1 MGKKILLADDSIT
14 IQKVISI
21 TFSSP
26 DYEITIVDN
35 GNDAIK
41 KAGEVRPDIILTDIV
56 MPGKNGY
63 EVCDA
68 VKSNPSL
75 QGTPVLL
82 LTGAF
87 EAFDEQKAKQS
98 GADAW
103 LSKPFET
110 QALIDKVNALL
121 SKPAVKKPAEAR
133 PAAAKPVPPPP
144 PSPSRP
150 SVPPPPSPSRPGV
163 PPPPPPRRPVAA
175 PFPKAAPAPPPP
187 PPPPAPVMQKEEIR
201 ELSEA
206 ESFEVTGDTIGDES
220 GWETIPLGEEKA
232 KSGHV
237 PERPEEQ
244 FLEEFPVEK
253 LSEEPAIEET
263 KSPESLSETEG
274 SDVGFGDLEEAM
286 EEAEK
291 TKHEEPRVMSPSP
304 DQYEKTFEEQE
315 IVKPVEPIEPLE
327 QDIVTHNEIS
337 PQVSLSREELLE
349 QASARIE
356 SMIAE
361 MLPGAVQQTVES
373 KADAI
378 IREVAEKI
386 IWEVVPALTETMI
399 KEEIHRLKTTKKK
412 A

>member
-150 SVPPPPSPSRPGV
+150 GV

-175 PFPKAAPAPPPP
+175 PVPKAAPAPPPP
-187 PPPPAPVMQKEEIR
+187 PPPRAPVMQKEEIR

-232 KSGHV
+232 KAGHAQ
-237 PERPEEQ
+237 ERPEEQ

-253 LSEEPAIEET
+253 LSEEPLIEET
-263 KSPESLSETEG
+263 KSPELLSETEG

-291 TKHEEPRVMSPSP
+291 TKQEEPGAMSPSL
-304 DQYEKTFEEQE
+304 DQYEKTFEEQD
-315 IVKPVEPIEPLE
+315 IVKPIEPIEPLE

-361 MLPGAVQQTVES
+361 LLPGAVQQIVES

>member
-75 QGTPVLL
+75 QSIPVLL

-87 EAFDEQKAKQS
+87 EAFDEQRAKQA
-98 GADAW
+98 GADSW

-110 QALIDKVNALL
+110 QALIDKVSILL
-121 SKPAVKKPAEAR
+121 SKPAVRKPAETKAAVSR
-133 PAAAKPVPPPP
+133 PTPPPP
-144 PSPSRP
+144 PS
-150 SVPPPPSPSRPGV
+150 SRPGV
-163 PPPPPPRRPVAA
+163 PPPPPPRRAA
-175 PFPKAAPAPPPP
+175 AVSPSKMS
-187 PPPPAPVMQKEEIR
+187 PPPPAQVIPKEPKEEIR

-206 ESFEVTGDTIGDES
+206 ESFEITGDTIGDES
-220 GWETIPLGEEKA
+220 GWETVPLGEEKEETRRA
-232 KSGHV
+232 KGK
-237 PERPEEQ
+237 PEEQ
-244 FLEEFPVEK
+244 IIEGFPTEK
-253 LSEEPAIEET
+253 LSEEQFMEET
-263 KSPESLSETEG
+263 KSSELLGETEE
-274 SDVGFGDLEEAM
+274 SAVGFGDLEEAM
-286 EEAEK
+286 EEAGK
-291 TKHEEPRVMSPSP
+291 TKSEEPGQT
-304 DQYEKTFEEQE
+304 QYEKTFEEQE
-315 IVKPVEPIEPLE
+315 IIKPMEPS
-327 QDIVTHNEIS
+327 IVTHNEIT
-337 PQVSLSREELLE
+337 PQVGLSREELLE
-349 QASARIE
+349 QASVKIE
-356 SMIAE
+356 SALKAL
-361 MLPGAVQQTVES
+361 LPEAVQQVVEN

-399 KEEIHRLKTTKKK
+399 KEEINRLKTAKKK

>member
-1 MGKKILLADDSIT
+1 
-14 IQKVISI
+14 
-21 TFSSP
+21 
-26 DYEITIVDN
+26 
-35 GNDAIK
+35 
-41 KAGEVRPDIILTDIV
+41 

-87 EAFDEQKAKQS
+87 EAFDEQKAKQA

-150 SVPPPPSPSRPGV
+150 GV

-175 PFPKAAPAPPPP
+175 PVPKAAPAPTPP

-232 KSGHV
+232 KAGHAQ
-237 PERPEEQ
+237 EKPEEQ

-253 LSEEPAIEET
+253 LSEEPLIEET
-263 KSPESLSETEG
+263 KSPELQDETDG

-286 EEAEK
+286 EEAESAK
-291 TKHEEPRVMSPSP
+291 PEEPVLEQEQ
-304 DQYEKTFEEQE
+304 DGKTFEERG
-315 IVKPVEPIEPLE
+315 IVEPIEPAE
-327 QDIVTHNEIS
+327 PIEPMEPDMVTHNEVA
-337 PQVSLSREELLE
+337 PQVSISREELQE
-349 QASARIE
+349 QASAKIE
-356 SMIAE
+356 GLLKE
-361 MLPGAVQQTVES
+361 LLPDAVQQIVAS

-399 KEEIHRLKTTKKK
+399 KEEIQRLKTVKKK

>member
-150 SVPPPPSPSRPGV
+150 GV
-163 PPPPPPRRPVAA
+163 PPPPPPRRPVTA
-175 PFPKAAPAPPPP
+175 PVPKAAPAPPPP

-232 KSGHV
+232 KAGHAQ
-237 PERPEEQ
+237 EKPEEQ
-244 FLEEFPVEK
+244 FLEEFPAEK
-253 LSEEPAIEET
+253 LSEEPLIEET
-263 KSPESLSETEG
+263 KSPELLSETEG

-291 TKHEEPRVMSPSP
+291 TKQEEPRITSPSL

-315 IVKPVEPIEPLE
+315 IVKPIEPIEPLE

-356 SMIAE
+356 SMLAE
-361 MLPGAVQQTVES
+361 LLPGAVQQIVES
-373 KADAI
+373 KADTI

-399 KEEIHRLKTTKKK
+399 KEEIQRLKTTKKK

>member
-121 SKPAVKKPAEAR
+121 SKPAVKKPAESR
-133 PAAAKPVPPPP
+133 PAAAKPVP
-144 PSPSRP
+144 
-150 SVPPPPSPSRPGV
+150 PPPPSPSRPGV

-175 PFPKAAPAPPPP
+175 PVPKAAPAPPPP
-187 PPPPAPVMQKEEIR
+187 PPPRAPVMQKEEIR

-232 KSGHV
+232 KAGHAQ
-237 PERPEEQ
+237 ERPEEQ

-253 LSEEPAIEET
+253 LSEEPLIEET
-263 KSPESLSETEG
+263 KSPELLSETEG

-291 TKHEEPRVMSPSP
+291 TKQEEPRAMSPSL

-361 MLPGAVQQTVES
+361 LLPGAVQQIVES

>member
-41 KAGEVRPDIILTDIV
+41 KAGEVKPDILLTDIV

-68 VKSNPSL
+68 VKSNPAL

-87 EAFDEQKAKQS
+87 ESFDEQKAKQA

-110 QALIDKVNALL
+110 QALIDKVNTLL
-121 SKPAVKKPAEAR
+121 SRPAVKKATEAR
-133 PAAAKPVPPPP
+133 PAAAKPAAPPPL
-144 PSPSRP
+144 
-150 SVPPPPSPSRPGV
+150 RPGV
-163 PPPPPPRRPVAA
+163 PPPPPPR
-175 PFPKAAPAPPPP
+175 KQAPAPPPAP
-187 PPPPAPVMQKEEIR
+187 KAAPVPPPPAARPAPREEIR

-206 ESFEVTGDTIGDES
+206 ESFAATGDTIGDES
-220 GWETIPLGEEKA
+220 GWETIPLGEEKIEA
-232 KSGHV
+232 G
-237 PERPEEQ
+237 PARQPQEEQ
-244 FLEEFPVEK
+244 IVEGLPVEE
-253 LSEEPAIEET
+253 LVEEQAGDT
-263 KSPESLSETEG
+263 SSSPELLEVTDENS
-274 SDVGFGDLEEAM
+274 VGFGDLEAAM
-286 EEAEK
+286 EETENAQAPEPV
-291 TKHEEPRVMSPSP
+291 HEQET
-304 DQYEKTFEEQE
+304 YEKTFEEQD
-315 IVKPVEPIEPLE
+315 IMKPLE
-327 QDIVTHNEIS
+327 SDIVTHNEIA
-337 PQVSLSREELLE
+337 PQISLSREELLE

-356 SMIAE
+356 GQLRE
-361 MLPGAVQQTVES
+361 LLPGVVQQIVSEKS
-373 KADAI
+373 DAI

-399 KEEIHRLKTTKKK
+399 KEEIQRMKTVKKK

>member
-121 SKPAVKKPAEAR
+121 SKPAVKKPAESR
-133 PAAAKPVPPPP
+133 PAAAKPVP
-144 PSPSRP
+144 
-150 SVPPPPSPSRPGV
+150 PPPPSPSRPGV

-175 PFPKAAPAPPPP
+175 PVPKAAPAPPPP

-232 KSGHV
+232 KAGHAQ
-237 PERPEEQ
+237 ERPEEQ

-253 LSEEPAIEET
+253 LSEEPLIEET
-263 KSPESLSETEG
+263 KSPELLSETEG

-291 TKHEEPRVMSPSP
+291 TKQEEPGVMSPSL

-361 MLPGAVQQTVES
+361 LLPGAVQQIVES

>member
-41 KAGEVRPDIILTDIV
+41 KAGEARPDIILTDIV

-133 PAAAKPVPPPP
+133 PAAAKPV
-144 PSPSRP
+144 S
-150 SVPPPPSPSRPGV
+150 PPPPSPSRPGV

-175 PFPKAAPAPPPP
+175 PVPKAAPAPPPP
-187 PPPPAPVMQKEEIR
+187 PPPRAPVMQKEEIR

-232 KSGHV
+232 KAGHAQ
-237 PERPEEQ
+237 ERPEEQ
-244 FLEEFPVEK
+244 FLEEFPVDK
-253 LSEEPAIEET
+253 LSEEPLIEET
-263 KSPESLSETEG
+263 KSPELLSETEG

-291 TKHEEPRVMSPSP
+291 TKQEEPRVMSPSL
-304 DQYEKTFEEQE
+304 DQYEKTFEEQD
-315 IVKPVEPIEPLE
+315 IVKPIEPIEPLE

-361 MLPGAVQQTVES
+361 LLPGAVQQIVES

>member
-41 KAGEVRPDIILTDIV
+41 KAGEVKPDILLTDIV

-68 VKSNPSL
+68 VKGNPAL

-87 EAFDEQKAKQS
+87 EAFDEQKAKQA

-110 QALIDKVNALL
+110 QALIDKVNTLL
-121 SKPAVKKPAEAR
+121 SRPAVKKPAEAR
-133 PAAAKPVPPPP
+133 PAAAKPVPAPPP
-144 PSPSRP
+144 AA
-150 SVPPPPSPSRPGV
+150 RPGV
-163 PPPPPPRRPVAA
+163 PPPPPPRRQA
-175 PFPKAAPAPPPP
+175 PAPAPKAAPAPPPP
-187 PPPPAPVMQKEEIR
+187 PPPAARPVKKEEIR

-206 ESFEVTGDTIGDES
+206 ESFAATGDTIGDES
-220 GWETIPLGEEKA
+220 GWETIPLGEEKTGA
-232 KSGHV
+232 VSDLQA
-237 PERPEEQ
+237 PEEQ
-244 FLEEFPVEK
+244 IVEGLPVEE
-253 LSEEPAIEET
+253 LLEEPAGEEA
-263 KSPESLSETEG
+263 KSPDLLDESGEG
-274 SDVGFGDLEEAM
+274 SVGFGDLEAAM
-286 EEAEK
+286 EETEPVRTEEPA
-291 TKHEEPRVMSPSP
+291 HEEPA
-304 DQYEKTFEEQE
+304 YEKTFEEQD
-315 IVKPVEPIEPLE
+315 IMKPVES
-327 QDIVTHNEIS
+327 DIVTHNEIA
-337 PQVSLSREELLE
+337 PQISLSREELLE
-349 QASARIE
+349 QSSARIE
-356 SMIAE
+356 SMLKE
-361 MLPGAVQQTVES
+361 LLPEAIQQIVSE
-373 KADAI
+373 KADAV

-386 IWEVVPALTETMI
+386 VWEVVPALTETMI
-399 KEEIHRLKTTKKK
+399 KEEIQRMKTVKKK

>member
-1 MGKKILLADDSIT
+1 MSKKILLADDSIT

-41 KAGEVRPDIILTDIV
+41 KAGDVKPDIILTDIV

-68 VKSNPSL
+68 VKGNPAL
-75 QGTPVLL
+75 QNIPVLL

-110 QALIDKVNALL
+110 QALIDKVNTLL

-133 PAAAKPVPPPP
+133 PPVSRPAPTPPPT
-144 PSPSRP
+144 
-150 SVPPPPSPSRPGV
+150 SRPGV
-163 PPPPPPRRPVAA
+163 PPPPPPRRPAA
-175 PFPKAAPAPPPP
+175 AAPAPPPP
-187 PPPPAPVMQKEEIR
+187 PRPAQPKPKERVEEIR

-220 GWETIPLGEEKA
+220 GWETVPFGEEASTGVKE
-232 KSGHV
+232 KQEGIEV
-237 PERPEEQ
+237 
-244 FLEEFPVEK
+244 EEFPGEK
-253 LSEEPAIEET
+253 LSSEQFMEESKPSE
-263 KSPESLSETEG
+263 LSETSEEL
-274 SDVGFGDLEEAM
+274 SVGFGDLEEAM
-286 EEAEK
+286 EEEVK
-291 TKHEEPRVMSPSP
+291 PGEPAPVQE
-304 DQYEKTFEEQE
+304 QYEQTFEERE
-315 IVKPVEPIEPLE
+315 ISRPLE
-327 QDIVTHNEIS
+327 EHGVTQREVS
-337 PQVSLSREELLE
+337 PTAGLRKEELLE
-349 QASARIE
+349 QTSRKID
-356 SMIAE
+356 SMLKQI
-361 MLPGAVQQTVES
+361 LPDAVKQAVEN
-373 KADAI
+373 KIDELV
-378 IREVAEKI
+378 REVAEKI

-399 KEEIHRLKTTKKK
+399 KEEIQRLKAKKK
-412 A
+412 P

>member
-26 DYEITIVDN
+26 EYEITIVDN

-41 KAGEVRPDIILTDIV
+41 KAGEVKPDIILTDIV

-87 EAFDEQKAKQS
+87 EAFDEQKAKQA

-110 QALIDKVNALL
+110 QALIDKVNALF
-121 SKPAVKKPAEAR
+121 SKPAVKKPAEAKTAASR
-133 PAAAKPVPPPP
+133 PAPLPPPT
-144 PSPSRP
+144 
-150 SVPPPPSPSRPGV
+150 SRPGV
-163 PPPPPPRRPVAA
+163 PPPPPPRRPAA
-175 PFPKAAPAPPPP
+175 PPIPKPTP
-187 PPPPAPVMQKEEIR
+187 PPPPAQVMPKEHREEIH

-206 ESFEVTGDTIGDES
+206 ETFEVTGDTIGDES

-232 KSGHV
+232 KTGHAQETSV
-237 PERPEEQ
+237 EPL
-244 FLEEFPVEK
+244 LEEFPVEK
-253 LSEEPAIEET
+253 LPEEQFGEET
-263 KSPESLSETEG
+263 KSPELLSETEE
-274 SDVGFGDLEEAM
+274 SNVGFGDLEEAM
-286 EEAEK
+286 EEAET
-291 TKHEEPRVMSPSP
+291 TKPEEPVLE
-304 DQYEKTFEEQE
+304 QEHYEKTFEERG
-315 IVKPVEPIEPLE
+315 IVEPIEPTE
-327 QDIVTHNEIS
+327 PIEPMEPDMVTHNEVA
-337 PQVSLSREELLE
+337 PQVSISREELLE
-349 QASARIE
+349 KASAKIE
-356 SMIAE
+356 GLLKE
-361 MLPGAVQQTVES
+361 LLPDTVQQIVAS
-373 KADAI
+373 KADTI

-399 KEEIHRLKTTKKK
+399 KEEIQRLKTTKKK